1 MGWEE
6 WEAPAH
12 PARCCRGVRS
22 QKNQPSDV
30 SATSSTSGWAL
41 SNHKSSVKGLVN
53 VTPLLT
59 LMTSSTYPP
68 LWLLCHLTWF
78 LPLPL
83 SVLQY
88 FPHVSTSHWA
98 LPPRPVL
105 PTQKRRR
112 FHPPSIV
119 PCFSSSVTFKWF
131 TSRNHVFWNNIFGN
145 IKKVFI
151 PCGFKDLCKI
161 K

>member
-83 SVLQY
+83 LR
-88 FPHVSTSHWA
+88 T
-98 LPPRPVL
+98 PVL
-105 PTQKRRR
+105 PSRVDLPLGASSQASPSHPKTASFPSSIHCAMFFFFRNFQMTHQQK
-112 FHPPSIV
+112 
-119 PCFSSSVTFKWF
+119 
-131 TSRNHVFWNNIFGN
+131 SRVL
-145 IKKVFI
+145 K
-151 PCGFKDLCKI
+151 
-161 K
+161 